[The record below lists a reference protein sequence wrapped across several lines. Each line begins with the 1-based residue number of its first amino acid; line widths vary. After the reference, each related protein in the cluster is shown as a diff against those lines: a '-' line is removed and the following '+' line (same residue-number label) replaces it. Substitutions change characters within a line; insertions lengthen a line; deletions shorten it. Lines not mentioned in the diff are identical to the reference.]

1 MENSITELTARQ
13 KEILRFIHTEIK
25 TNQLPPTLREIA
37 ANFNFSSPSSVQD
50 HLKALV
56 KKGFIRVSD
65 KKSRAIELVKEK
77 IFSVPILGRVQAG
90 SPTLAV
96 ENIEGYL
103 DLEKIAFSDN
113 QIFALRVQGD
123 SMINAGIM
131 EGDLVLVRKQSVGE
145 VGKIVVALI
154 GEEAT
159 VKYLS
164 KQGNQ
169 YFLKPANSRYEPI
182 PMNEDVTIIGL
193 VLTVIRDYNN
203 LL

>member
-1 MENSITELTARQ
+1 MNNSITDLTSRQ
-13 KEILRFIHTEIK
+13 KDILKFIYKEIK

-37 ANFNFSSPSSVQD
+37 ANFNFSSPASVQD

-56 KKGFIRVSD
+56 RKGFIRISD

-77 IFSVPILGRVQAG
+77 IFSVPILGSVQAG
-90 SPTLAV
+90 LPTLAV

-103 DLEKIAFSDN
+103 NLEELTFSDN
-113 QIFALRVQGD
+113 EIFALRVKGD
-123 SMINAGIM
+123 SMMNAGIM
-131 EGDLVLVRKQSVGE
+131 QGDLVLVRKQSIGE

-164 KQGNQ
+164 KLGDQ
-169 YFLKPANSRYEPI
+169 YILKPANSKYQPI
-182 PMNEDVTIIGL
+182 PMTGDVSIIGL
-193 VLTVIRDYNN
+193 VLTVIRN
-203 LL
+203 LSL